1 MTRREPAIRDYFDI
15 DYAVANGVID
25 SHDASWIQMV
35 WAKLQVPGNEA
46 IDVSEQRLRALRNQ
60 LEPLLKPVLRIREFQ
75 EFDLD
80 RAFTIVADVAA
91 KVEIT
96 RA

>member
-25 SHDASWIQMV
+25 PHDASWIRMV
-35 WAKLQVPGNEA
+35 RQKIQVPSNEA
-46 IDVSEQRLRALRNQ
+46 IDVSGQRLRALRDQ

-75 EFDLD
+75 PFDLD

-91 KVEIT
+91 KLE
-96 RA
+96 ASQA